1 MKHFVLL
8 FLISLVSY
16 QFTFADE
23 PIDIT
28 ERSMVDTSLVPF
40 YHGVASG
47 DPTPNSVIIWTR
59 VTPETPGTINGTW
72 RVALDT
78 NFTNIVQSGN
88 FTADSTKDYCV
99 KIDVTGLQPNTWY
112 FYEFT
117 ALDRNSLT
125 GRTKTAPVGGS
136 DQLRFAFVSCS
147 NYPNGYF
154 NVYNRIRERNDID
167 AVLHLG
173 DYIYEYAGVPATR
186 TGQLPTHEIIKLA
199 DYRQRYSSYRLDPA
213 LMKLHQQFPFITVWD
228 DHETANNSY
237 TDGAGNH
244 TPGAEGLWSA
254 RKSSGQQANDE
265 WLMTRLPE
273 AGNPNRIW
281 RKISYGNLADFFML
295 DTRLY
300 DRSLQG
306 GNTNDSSR
314 HIIGNEQLQWLKTEM
329 ANSTAKWKILGQ
341 QVMMGNLNPF
351 GLMLNDDQ
359 WDGYSVERKKLY
371 DFILNSNIKN
381 VIVLT
386 GDIHTAW
393 AMDLPYNQSTYNPST
408 GAGSVGVEFVC
419 TSVTSSSSPIP
430 LDPLYPIVSAVLP
443 HIKYVDLHKKGY
455 GILDLK
461 ETTAQG
467 DFYSVPTITQL
478 NPNQAYETGYYT
490 LENTRW
496 LKKATTKTQQLAPLF
511 YQAPETPREELTT
524 AIKNKKTD
532 IILLSAYPNPFI
544 DQITVQFNLA
554 TSAPFELSVYDMSG
568 KLVKQENLGQLVK
581 GLHNKIIKL
590 DNLANGIYKLV
601 LSNAQS
607 LIERSIEKF

>member
-1 MKHFVLL
+1 MNKL
-8 FLISLVSY
+8 FIFIIVSLSFHLVS
-16 QFTFADE
+16 FADS

-47 DPTPNSVIIWTR
+47 DPTPNSVILWTR
-59 VTPETPGTINGTW
+59 VTPETNDNVNGTW

-78 NFTNIVQSGN
+78 NFTSIVQSGT
-88 FTADSTKDYCV
+88 FLADSTKDYCV
-99 KIDVTGLQPNTWY
+99 KIDVNGLQPNTWY

-117 ALDRNSLT
+117 ALGRNSLI
-125 GRTKTAPVGGS
+125 GRTKTAPVSGTN
-136 DQLRFAFVSCS
+136 QLRFAFVSCA

-173 DYIYEYAGVPATR
+173 DYIYEYAGIPATR
-186 TGQLPTHEIIKLA
+186 NGQQPLHEIIKLA

-237 TDGAGNH
+237 SDGADNH
-244 TPGAEGLWSA
+244 TPGVEGLWSA
-254 RKSSGQQANDE
+254 RKSAGQQANDE
-265 WLMTRLPE
+265 WLPTRLPE
-273 AGNPNRIW
+273 VSNPNRIW
-281 RKISYGNLADFFML
+281 RKLSFGNMADIFML

-314 HIIGNEQLQWLKTEM
+314 HIIGNEQMQWLKTELI
-329 ANSTAKWKILGQ
+329 NSTAKWKIIGQ
-341 QVMMGNLNPF
+341 QVMMGNLTPF
-351 GLMLNDDQ
+351 GIMLNNDQ

-371 DFILNSNIKN
+371 DIILNNNLKN

-393 AMDLPYNQSTYNPST
+393 AMDLPYNTSTYNPST

-430 LDPLYPIVSAVLP
+430 LDPIYNLVTSLLP

-455 GILDLK
+455 GILDLQNNA
-461 ETTAQG
+461 AQG

-478 NPNQAYETGYYT
+478 NPNQAYETGYFT
-490 LENTRW
+490 LDNTRW
-496 LKKATTKTQQLAPLF
+496 LKKASSKTIKTDALHYF
-511 YQAPETPREELTT
+511 APENPRDELTT
-524 AIKNKKTD
+524 AIKNKSTNL
-532 IILLSAYPNPFI
+532 ILLSAYPNPFI
-544 DQITVQFNLA
+544 DRVTIQFNVGNN
-554 TSAPFELSVYDMSG
+554 E
-568 KLVKQENLGQLVK
+568 
-581 GLHNKIIKL
+581 I
-590 DNLANGIYKLV
+590 
-601 LSNAQS
+601 
-607 LIERSIEKF
+607 IERTIVKF